1 MDKISAEELKQ
12 LVLKARKNDDVAFST
27 LCKIYEGMLH
37 KSVSAFEDRID
48 LPREDIYQEAL
59 LAFSRAAY
67 KYDLEN
73 NEVTFGLFSKICV
86 KNALVSHS
94 RRRRTVTVCSLDELF
109 EHGDIGDPEAG
120 DGPEHR
126 LIGIEEA
133 AKLRE
138 RIRAILSDFE
148 YAVFL
153 CYVDGLDTAEIAA
166 VLARPQKSVQ
176 NALYRL
182 FTKLR
187 LSLR

>member
-1 MDKISAEELKQ
+1 MDDFAVSELLFRVKSGDEQ
-12 LVLKARKNDDVAFST
+12 AFSLLCDRFRPLLTSLVFGVANACEGYSRDELLQEARLALYHAARSYKTEQDEVAF
-27 LCKIYEGMLH
+27 
-37 KSVSAFEDRID
+37 
-48 LPREDIYQEAL
+48 
-59 LAFSRAAY
+59 
-67 KYDLEN
+67 
-73 NEVTFGLFSKICV
+73 GLYAKICV

-109 EHGDIGDPEAG
+109 EQGDIGDPEAG

>member
-1 MDKISAEELKQ
+1 MDDLAVNALLSRVKNGDESAFSLLCDRFQ
-12 LVLKARKNDDVAFST
+12 PLLSSLVLGIADT
-27 LCKIYEGMLH
+27 C
-37 KSVSAFEDRID
+37 EDYSRD
-48 LPREDIYQEAL
+48 ELLQEAR
-59 LAFSRAAY
+59 LALYHAVGSY
-67 KYDLEN
+67 KTEQD
-73 NEVTFGLFSKICV
+73 EVTFGLYAKICV
-86 KNALVSHS
+86 RNALVSRS
-94 RRRRTVTVCSLDELF
+94 RRRRAVTVYSLDELF
-109 EHGDIGDPEAG
+109 ERGDLGDPEVG

-133 AKLRE
+133 ARLRD
-138 RIRAILSDFE
+138 RVRAILSDLE

-176 NALYRL
+176 NALHRL